1 MIQGRYPVIRCL
13 LRQRGWVEKKM
24 VHHLG
29 TSLPQP
35 HKDLDSS
42 VMGDSDTTEEGE
54 KSLPSHKLP
63 ESLFF
68 VSHCPRVEALMWG

>member
-1 MIQGRYPVIRCL
+1 
-13 LRQRGWVEKKM
+13 M

-29 TSLPQP
+29 TTLPQP

-42 VMGDSDTTEEGE
+42 VMGDSDTTEDGE
-54 KSLPSHKLP
+54 ISLPSHRLL

-68 VSHCPRVEALMWG
+68 GPTVPRLRL